1 MSKTVSIKILLRNDT
16 SSNWSTNNPVL
27 SKGEMGIQT
36 DTRKFK
42 FGDGIKSW
50 NELDYGAGSDL
61 PKATSSAD
69 GLMSKEDYAKL
80 QGIQSGAEVN
90 VQSDWNASTGDAAIL
105 NKPTTLAG
113 YGITDAMTAQAITQA
128 ISDAV
133 NNAVSTVFT
142 YKGTKATVQA
152 LPSSGNKTGDVWH
165 VIATEGQ
172 YVWNGSSWEELGSII
187 DLTGYLQQVSI
198 AGVTLTPSSYTIS
211 VQQLKTNLGLGSAA
225 YVDTEAT
232 IQKNSTSTN
241 VPTAAAVA
249 AFLAANATKVESSTT
264 NGNIKVDNQ
273 EVTVYTLPNTVLHS
287 TDILL
292 LDCGSSSTNYS

>member
-50 NELDYGAGSDL
+50 NALDYGAGSDL

-165 VIATEGQ
+165 VTATEGQ

-187 DLTGYLQQVSI
+187 DLTGYLQQVNI
-198 AGVTLTPSSYTIS
+198 AGITLTPSSYTIS

-232 IQKNSTSTN
+232 IQKNSVSTN

-273 EVTVYTLPNTVLHS
+273 EMTVYTLPNTVLHS

>member
-165 VIATEGQ
+165 VTATEGQ

-187 DLTGYLQQVSI
+187 DLTGYLQQVNI
-198 AGVTLTPSSYTIS
+198 AGITLTPSSYTIS

-232 IQKNSTSTN
+232 IQKNSVSTN

-273 EVTVYTLPNTVLHS
+273 EMTVYTLPNTVLHS

>member
-165 VIATEGQ
+165 VTATEGQ

>member
-1 MSKTVSIKILLRNDT
+1 MSKTVNTKILLRNDT
-16 SSNWSTNNPVL
+16 SSNWSTNNPIL

-36 DTRKFK
+36 NTKKFK
-42 FGDGIKSW
+42 FGDGIKTW
-50 NELDYGAGSDL
+50 NELDYGAGSDI
-61 PKATSSAD
+61 PKATASAD
-69 GLMSKEDYAKL
+69 GLMSKEDFSKL
-80 QGIQSGAEVN
+80 SNIAAGAEVN
-90 VQSDWNASTGDAAIL
+90 VQSDWNAVSGDAAIL

-113 YGITDAMTAQAITQA
+113 YGITDAMTSQAITQA
-128 ISDAV
+128 ITDAV
-133 NNAVSTVFT
+133 NTAVSTVFT
-142 YKGTKATVQA
+142 YKGTKATVQS
-152 LPSSGNKTGDVWH
+152 LPASNNKTGDVWH
-165 VIATEGQ
+165 VTATQGE

-211 VQQLKTNLGLGSAA
+211 VQQLKTNLGLGTAA
-225 YVDTEAT
+225 YVDTESS
-232 IQKNSTSTN
+232 IVQNSTSTN

-273 EVTVYTLPNTVLHS
+273 QMTVYTLPNTVLHS